1 MFWCLYYSKPE
12 GPWGVQYF
20 YICIKWILYPQIRV
34 ILPLFSP
41 DALLLWNK
49 SFDIIIVPQQESAG
63 FIIMKNSMILKKIIF
78 LFLSILLPLILLGSS
93 LLIWNNRQFTKEAV
107 LNRHMRTEKYV
118 NSLDDD
124 IDQIY
129 ILAFSVLSRS
139 DLSKLSYLS
148 QTLGAYETAETINQ
162 LRSYMRNV
170 KRSSELIE
178 NIKIYVRAMNHVYN
192 ASDQISYN
200 TITEEDFQLLADLDT
215 TLPSQI
221 IFHEDRLVM
230 MIKSSNRD
238 PASIIEVEFSP
249 EQLIRDF
256 EYEKPYDN
264 SYYLFQFHE
273 GEYILDNIEDDALQN
288 CVMEASY
295 KRGIAQFT
303 LEGQEYFSFRADF
316 ENIDASFIQVVPS
329 TEFLL
334 PIYLSNTYTI
344 FFIIVMFL
352 CVLLFFIGVVKL
364 IHRPLVNLVQAF
376 QKAETGDLS
385 VRIQE
390 TAKSEFS
397 YLYKGFND
405 MADNLG
411 NLLDEVYNQKMLRQ
425 RAEFKQL
432 QAQIN
437 PHFLYNSFFM
447 LQRMIQQ
454 NMQEEALQVS
464 KELGI
469 YFRYITRNQSDF
481 VFLKDEYLYA
491 KIYSN
496 IQSMRFEGRIRTEFG
511 ELPDEETCRKV
522 PRLILQPIIENA
534 YNYGLEN
541 KYSDGLLRVS
551 FTSMEEGLFITV
563 EDNGEDLTDEKLQ
576 QMDEKL
582 NASVSFLDTEEITGL
597 TNIHK
602 RIQSFFKNN
611 STLKVSR
618 SELGGLKV
626 TIFLAKEDE
635 ESSHE
640 TIADSRR

>member
-1 MFWCLYYSKPE
+1 MQQPNNNASAFFFIKIYLLLFWCLYYSKPE

-230 MIKSSNRD
+230 MIKSSNRET
-238 PASIIEVEFSP
+238 ASITEVEFSP

-295 KRGIAQFT
+295 KRGIAQCT
-303 LEGQEYFSFRADF
+303 LEGQE
-316 ENIDASFIQVVPS
+316 
-329 TEFLL
+329 
-334 PIYLSNTYTI
+334 
-344 FFIIVMFL
+344 
-352 CVLLFFIGVVKL
+352 
-364 IHRPLVNLVQAF
+364 
-376 QKAETGDLS
+376 
-385 VRIQE
+385 
-390 TAKSEFS
+390 
-397 YLYKGFND
+397 
-405 MADNLG
+405 
-411 NLLDEVYNQKMLRQ
+411 
-425 RAEFKQL
+425 
-432 QAQIN
+432 
-437 PHFLYNSFFM
+437 
-447 LQRMIQQ
+447 
-454 NMQEEALQVS
+454 
-464 KELGI
+464 
-469 YFRYITRNQSDF
+469 
-481 VFLKDEYLYA
+481 
-491 KIYSN
+491 
-496 IQSMRFEGRIRTEFG
+496 
-511 ELPDEETCRKV
+511 
-522 PRLILQPIIENA
+522 
-534 YNYGLEN
+534 
-541 KYSDGLLRVS
+541 
-551 FTSMEEGLFITV
+551 
-563 EDNGEDLTDEKLQ
+563 
-576 QMDEKL
+576 
-582 NASVSFLDTEEITGL
+582 
-597 TNIHK
+597 
-602 RIQSFFKNN
+602 
-611 STLKVSR
+611 
-618 SELGGLKV
+618 
-626 TIFLAKEDE
+626 
-635 ESSHE
+635 
-640 TIADSRR
+640 